1 MERLHG
7 KRLVGMCCDATDG
20 CLERVLVTSS
30 VYLRKSGDVRDATC
44 EADPFCSAYSVCTLI
59 CTVF

>member
-7 KRLVGMCCDATDG
+7 TRLVGMCCDATDG

-30 VYLRKSGDVRDATC
+30 VYVRKSGDVRDAT
-44 EADPFCSAYSVCTLI
+44 
-59 CTVF
+59 